1 MANKPKIVVTG
12 AGTLCAAGKQPAQIW
27 DALCSGRSALSPIRQ
42 WDTTDWPR
50 RIAGEIVDLDPVA
63 LLNDRKIQK
72 FIRRSDV
79 FGLYAADQAIE
90 ASGINEHRDT
100 LDEAAAAEFSDRT
113 GVYVGSGGGTYQ
125 SQYDYF
131 PLLTEAAGDLHKFGA
146 QLAGTVNPMWLLQT
160 LPNNVLGHVGI
171 RHGLKGPNACITN
184 HSVSGMLAIV
194 EAMQA
199 VRYGEADRAVA
210 VGHDSPIE
218 PQTIL
223 YCHRVGLL
231 AENAIRSFDAH
242 RDGSV
247 FGEGAGAL
255 VLETEASAAGRGA
268 AALGE
273 ILGSGSSGD
282 AQGLFAIREDGA
294 ELADAIRA
302 ALEDA
307 GLRPSDVGM
316 IVGHA
321 NGTRQSDAS
330 EAAAILHVFGAGA
343 PPVTGFKWAF
353 GHLLAASGIIETVLA
368 LAALRS
374 RTVPGIAT
382 LRELDSAFAQLP
394 ASVSPR
400 APRSDVAL
408 IVSRGF
414 GGTNA
419 ALLVRAS

>member
-1 MANKPKIVVTG
+1 
-12 AGTLCAAGKQPAQIW
+12 
-27 DALCSGRSALSPIRQ
+27 
-42 WDTTDWPR
+42 
-50 RIAGEIVDLDPVA
+50 
-63 LLNDRKIQK
+63 
-72 FIRRSDV
+72 
-79 FGLYAADQAIE
+79 
-90 ASGINEHRDT
+90 
-100 LDEAAAAEFSDRT
+100 
-113 GVYVGSGGGTYQ
+113 
-125 SQYDYF
+125 
-131 PLLTEAAGDLHKFGA
+131 
-146 QLAGTVNPMWLLQT
+146 VNPMWLLQT

-199 VRYGEADRAVA
+199 LRYGEADRAVA

-231 AENAIRSFDAH
+231 AEDTIRSFDAH

-268 AALGE
+268 ATLGE
-273 ILGSGSSGD
+273 VLGSGCSDD
-282 AQGLFAIREDGA
+282 AEGLFAIREDGDG
-294 ELADAIRA
+294 LADAIQT

-307 GLRPSDVGM
+307 GVRPSEVGM

-330 EAAAILHVFGAGA
+330 EAAAILQVFGAGA

-353 GHLLAASGIIETVLA
+353 GHLIAASGIVETALA
-368 LAALRS
+368 LVALRS
-374 RTVPGIAT
+374 RCVPGIAT
-382 LRELDSAFAQLP
+382 LRDLDPAFAPLP
-394 ASVSPR
+394 ASASPR
-400 APRSDVAL
+400 APSSDIAL
-408 IVSRGF
+408 IISRGF